1 MQYVSFEKDRKYDL
15 IAVGRIAIDFNPLD
29 YFKPLSES
37 QQYRKYLGGS
47 PANVA
52 VGLARL
58 GKKVG
63 FIGKVSDDQFGDYVT
78 DFFAKENID
87 VSRVKRAKNGEKL
100 GLTFTE
106 ILSPTESSIL
116 LYRDG
121 IADLALEPSEVD
133 EEYIARAK
141 ALLIS
146 GTALAQSPS
155 REACLK
161 AVQLALKN
169 NTRVIFDIDYRPYNW
184 KNNDEI
190 AVYYTAVAE
199 HADIIMGSREEYDL
213 TQAIFAPDMDD
224 EQTAKHWFSKQAKIV
239 IIKHGKKGS
248 TAHTFDGEKYNIKS
262 FPVTAFK
269 SFGGGDGYG
278 SAFLYGL
285 FEGKE
290 IIDCLELGSASASML
305 VSAHGC
311 SEFMPTVEELEK
323 FIADEKKEFGEMI
336 ARG

>member
-1 MQYVSFEKDRKYDL
+1 MQYVTFENNRKLDL

-37 QQYRKYLGGS
+37 KEYRKYLGGS

-78 DFFAKENID
+78 KFFSDEGID
-87 VSRVKRAKNGEKL
+87 VSHVTRAKNGEKL

-116 LYRDG
+116 MYRDG
-121 IADLALEPSEVD
+121 IADLMLNPDDVD
-133 EEYIARAK
+133 EEYVASAK

-161 AVQLALKN
+161 AMQLAEKN
-169 NTRVIFDIDYRPYNW
+169 NTRIIFDIDYRPYNW
-184 KNNDEI
+184 KSKDEI

-213 TQAIFAPDMDD
+213 TQAIFAPQMND
-224 EQTAKHWFSKQAKIV
+224 EQTAKYWFSKRAKIV

-248 TAHTFDGEKYNIKS
+248 TAHTFDGRKYNIKP

-278 SAFLYGL
+278 SAFIYGL
-285 FEGKE
+285 FDGKE
-290 IIDCLELGSASASML
+290 IMDCLELGSASASML

-323 FIADEKKEFGEMI
+323 FIADEKRQFGDMI